1 MQMDALVTPAPEV
14 LVIPVPAAVS
24 TLDRAEGFIPAPAAV
39 SILVPAAVFILG
51 RAAVFILGRAA
62 ACIPAPEGACTQDR
76 GAASILA
83 PAAAFIRDRPQKI
96 PTRIM
101 VRSVPASQVQRTI
114 VG

>member
-1 MQMDALVTPAPEV
+1 MATPGPEV
-14 LVIPVPAAVS
+14 LVILVPAAVS
-24 TLDRAEGFIPAPAAV
+24 TLDRAEDFIPAPVAV
-39 SILVPAAVFILG
+39 SILVLVVVF
-51 RAAVFILGRAA
+51 VLGRAA

-83 PAAAFIRDRPQKI
+83 PAAVFTRDRPQKV
-96 PTRIM
+96 PPRIM

>member
-1 MQMDALVTPAPEV
+1 MQLNALATPAPEV
-14 LVIPVPAAVS
+14 LVI
-24 TLDRAEGFIPAPAAV
+24 
-39 SILVPAAVFILG
+39 LVP
-51 RAAVFILGRAA
+51 AAVFILGRAA

-76 GAASILA
+76 GAASILV
-83 PAAAFIRDRPQKI
+83 PAAAFTRDRPQTI

>member
-1 MQMDALVTPAPEV
+1 MQLDVLATPAPEV
-14 LVIPVPAAVS
+14 LVTLVPAAVS
-24 TLDRAEGFIPAPAAV
+24 TLDRAEGFIPAPAAD
-39 SILVPAAVFILG
+39 SILVP
-51 RAAVFILGRAA
+51 AAVFILGRAA

-83 PAAAFIRDRPQKI
+83 PAAAFTPDRPQKI

-101 VRSVPASQVQRTI
+101 VRSVLASQVQRTI

>member
-1 MQMDALVTPAPEV
+1 MQLDALATPAPEV
-14 LVIPVPAAVS
+14 LVILVPAAVS

-39 SILVPAAVFILG
+39 SILVPAAVFIPG
-51 RAAVFILGRAA
+51 RVA

-83 PAAAFIRDRPQKI
+83 PAAAFTRDRPQKI